1 MNKSTIFLIL
11 IFFLFSIYLVLQ
23 SCKHW
28 RCTKVKIN
36 AYLTYQLFHEKINL
50 IEDCKISEIKKIPN
64 NSILVI
70 GHLYGAKQN
79 DFIKKEQYL
88 DSRVIKLIN
97 ENQKKF
103 DLIIFNG
110 DIFFNPSKRKWKY
123 IKNFMEEK
131 NLQFMIAPG
140 NHDITNEIVKIEHK
154 KTQQKTFDNVFNF
167 NYPSILLKKK
177 NEIIVRDTINM
188 DWSPTENE
196 ITFINKGSESNHI
209 FIIQH
214 HTALKDF
221 RFYTNDKLFYK
232 RHNNKNILN
241 LKEFLKFIKPEKN
254 LTFII
259 GDFGAYDYQNR
270 IECKTFKNLNY
281 IVNGLGGKIDD
292 KVIIINANKSFL
304 YKLN

>member
-1 MNKSTIFLIL
+1 VNKSTIFLIL

-221 RFYTNDKLFYK
+221 RFL
-232 RHNNKNILN
+232 I
-241 LKEFLKFIKPEKN
+241 
-254 LTFII
+254 
-259 GDFGAYDYQNR
+259 
-270 IECKTFKNLNY
+270 
-281 IVNGLGGKIDD
+281 
-292 KVIIINANKSFL
+292 
-304 YKLN
+304 